1 MVRGEW
7 RGKPHETR
15 NSERGTRSAELG
27 MHMDGTTLEAVPW
40 KSAGRV
46 FTCLRV
52 LRLALRILLLACL
65 TAATARAELW
75 LLPSLAERPHPGA
88 SNAPVCDP
96 RNYPDGAGFTQRAAR
111 VLQTLARDDLGQWRR
126 GYFSGGDPG
135 KYLPGS
141 AMAKLLLN
149 PNDPE
154 PARFMNDDRSPLEQ
168 YHFAVVNWSRFY
180 PIFGAQVLTPD
191 TQSRF
196 AKAMSSANYLTPGGT
211 ENHKLMWLTSANV
224 LPVFAGAGT
233 NHKSREDTL
242 AAAKEELRR
251 YVKGLYA
258 AGSGEWD
265 SSTYLM
271 FGLNGMI
278 NIYDFSPDPEARLLA
293 AAALDYCA
301 AYYALKYTDG
311 VFCGPNQRGF
321 YRQPHESISDQTGYL
336 WWGSHAAGADVARP
350 YRYALA
356 PITSAWCPNRVL
368 TRIARREMP
377 NLPFEQQNGKANYWF
392 GQGIAPRACA
402 VHETLYVDRRFTMG
416 SLWDAHASQHCR
428 FMLAVET
435 PAGAAVFNG
444 GHPRQS
450 DHEGQKTGLGFGD
463 GMGRYVQSAQ
473 LGATYVC
480 LADIPADDECDY
492 TFFAFPTNLL
502 SQAMG
507 TWRIFAAGDSSV
519 AVRPLTGEAVMGATP
534 PDKQGHALPIL
545 KFPGHRNGFVV
556 VVGAADL
563 TNRLAGVTVD
573 AAEMASNLTVRCR
586 ALDGRR
592 LSMRFN
598 PDLSGDCHGS
608 RAARVEIDGKP
619 LDFAAWPIASG
630 PCVAQRPGVL
640 RVSDGVDGYEV
651 DFTGERPVYR
661 GLERK

>member
-1 MVRGEW
+1 
-7 RGKPHETR
+7 
-15 NSERGTRSAELG
+15 
-27 MHMDGTTLEAVPW
+27 MDGAALATSQR
-40 KSAGRV
+40 KQAGRTFASFRFPLSAFRV
-46 FTCLRV
+46 FS
-52 LRLALRILLLACL
+52 LACL
-65 TAATARAELW
+65 APAAVLATPW
-75 LLPSLAERPHPGA
+75 SIPSPVTRPHPGA
-88 SNAPVCDP
+88 SNAPACDP
-96 RNYPDGAGFTQRAAR
+96 RSYPDESGFTQRAHR
-111 VLQTLARDDLGQWRR
+111 VLLSLRGEDLGQWRR

-141 AMAKLLLN
+141 AMAKLLLD

-154 PARFMNDDRSPLEQ
+154 PVRFMNDDRSPLEQ

-180 PIFGAQVLTPD
+180 PIFGAQVLTSD

-196 AKAMSSANYLTPGGT
+196 ARAMSSANYLTPGGT

-224 LPVFAGAGT
+224 LPVFVGAGT
-233 NHKSREDTL
+233 NHKSKEDTL
-242 AAAKEELRR
+242 AAAKEGLRR

-271 FGLNGMI
+271 FGLNGML

-356 PITSAWCPNRVL
+356 PITSAWRPNQVL
-368 TRIARREMP
+368 TRIARRELTG
-377 NLPFEQQNGKANYWF
+377 LPIEQRQGKPNYWF
-392 GQGIAPRACA
+392 GLGIAPQACVA
-402 VHETLYVDRRFTMG
+402 HETLYVDRHFTMG
-416 SLWDAHASQHCR
+416 SLWDEHASQHCR

-435 PAGAAVFNG
+435 PAGAVVFNG

-450 DHEGQKTGLGFGD
+450 DHEGKKTGLCFGD
-463 GMGRYVQSAQ
+463 GIGRYVQSAQ

-480 LADIPADDECDY
+480 LADIPVDDECDY
-492 TFFAFPTNLL
+492 SFFTFPTNVPPP
-502 SQAMG
+502 QTVG
-507 TWRIFAAGDSSV
+507 PWQVFVAGDTRV
-519 AVRPLTGEAVMGATP
+519 AVRALQGDAMMGTTP
-534 PDKQGHALPIL
+534 PDQKGHALPIL
-545 KFPGHRNGFVV
+545 KFPGRRNGFVV
-556 VVGAADL
+556 AAGGADL
-563 TNRLAGVTVD
+563 TNRLAGVSVD
-573 AAEMASNLTVRCR
+573 ASELTSNLTVACR
-586 ALDGRR
+586 VLDGRR
-592 LSMRFN
+592 LRLRFN
-598 PDLSGDCHGS
+598 PDPAGDCHGS
-608 RAARVEIDGKP
+608 RAAQVEVDGKA
-619 LDFAAWPIASG
+619 LDLSAWPIASG
-630 PCVAQRPGVL
+630 PYVTQRLGVL

-651 DFTGERPVYR
+651 DFTGEKPVYR